1 MYFIEQTLPFILHSS
16 STTFKLQIK
25 LQMRIMTIRLNIAFT
40 LRIFSLIG
48 YDMSTATVSLMLIK
62 IKYLV
67 YSSLSSGIIKYDP

>member
-1 MYFIEQTLPFILHSS
+1 MYFIEQTFPFILHSS

-25 LQMRIMTIRLNIAFT
+25 LQMRIMTIRLKIAFT

-62 IKYLV
+62 IKFLV